1 MKRKIIVLF
10 WTAVCIVAAT
20 PYVKGWN
27 GVGHSAIAY
36 IAEQHLTPKTE
47 RECRRYLKHTLPYYA
62 SWMDHWRNCP
72 GFEHTSHWHGVP
84 VDASLQSIRTESNN
98 AANQIR
104 HACKRMKK
112 YRRLSDSL
120 VCDNLKYLIHMVG
133 DMHCPSHTKYVGQPQ
148 YKNYNLRVKGKKTRS
163 HSFWDSSP
171 SFFHKGW
178 TCEDFAREL
187 DTMSETE
194 IAAICEGTPDDWAH
208 ENALAMREIFKLLPA
223 ACEYTDLPESDKERM
238 REISDR
244 QIVKAGYRLAAILNG
259 IFDPKN
265 SKR

>member
-1 MKRKIIVLF
+1 MVYTISFESTGEIWTVLIAIGAEHREIFRIAGEKIVLDIF
-10 WTAVCIVAAT
+10 KQRRGQV
-20 PYVKGWN
+20 
-27 GVGHSAIAY
+27 VGDDIRPIRQPLTETDGGHCFDRHPPAIAVN
-36 IAEQHLTPKTE
+36 IFRLFFPQQPVKRSTKTGEQLVI
-47 RECRRYLKHTLPYYA
+47 
-62 SWMDHWRNCP
+62 SDN
-72 GFEHTSHWHGVP
+72 
-84 VDASLQSIRTESNN
+84 VD
-98 AANQIR
+98 
-104 HACKRMKK
+104 
-112 YRRLSDSL
+112 
-120 VCDNLKYLIHMVG
+120 
-133 DMHCPSHTKYVGQPQ
+133 QPQ